1 MRKLKKVL
9 NFSVYLLV
17 VLVITLLIVRFV
29 GQRSEVIGTSMEPT
43 FSDGDNLI
51 LEKISYRFHD
61 PKRFD
66 VIVFPYQYEKN
77 TNYIKRIIGLPGETV
92 YIDENGQIFIND
104 EPLIEHYGNEIIKDP
119 GLAGIKIY
127 LLDDEY
133 FVLGDN
139 RNDSVDSRSISV
151 GNIKRNQI
159 IGRAFIRIYPF
170 SRFGKY
176 E

>member
-1 MRKLKKVL
+1 LRKLKKVL

-104 EPLIEHYGNEIIKDP
+104 EPLMEHYGNEIIKDP